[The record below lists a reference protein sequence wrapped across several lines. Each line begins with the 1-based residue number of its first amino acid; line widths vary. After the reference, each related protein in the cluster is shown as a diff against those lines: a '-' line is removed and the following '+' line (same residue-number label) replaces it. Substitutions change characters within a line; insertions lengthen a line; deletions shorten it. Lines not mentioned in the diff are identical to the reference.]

1 MLLTS
6 LIFLAAAVVA
16 VVIFQRLGLGSVLGY
31 LAAGAVIGP
40 SGFGLVENVEGT
52 LHLAELGVVLMLF
65 LIGLELQPARLWKM
79 RAIVFGVGSLQVGLT
94 ALAVCVTALMLG
106 VSWQAGLAI
115 GVALAMSSTA
125 VATQILGEK
134 NELAAPHG
142 RSAFGIL
149 LFQDIAAIPALALI
163 PLLGSAATSEAARH
177 PLLRVAVVAGVL
189 AALVVVGR
197 FLLRPAF
204 RMIATIRS
212 QDLSTASALLVVI
225 GTAAAVHEVGL
236 SMPLGAFLA
245 GVLLADSEY
254 RHELEAD
261 IEPFK
266 GLLLGLFFVAVGM
279 SANLAVLI
287 ERPLVVLGLTLL
299 LVAIKAGVLF
309 GIGRFTKL
317 SSRESASLAIS
328 ASQGGEFAFVIFTT
342 AIEAG
347 VLGPALGE
355 LLVVVV
361 TLSLVT
367 TPLLFIARDA
377 IFARL
382 GDPGE
387 KREYDTFPE
396 DDHSRVIIAGFGRV
410 GQIVGRIL
418 LSRGIPFTALDA
430 SAQHVDFVRNFGN
443 RVFYGDASRLDLLR
457 SAKADKAEVFVL
469 AIDDFE
475 ASMRTLKIVREHF
488 PNLHIVARARNRQ
501 HAFALL
507 GEGVTHVIRENFLGS
522 VEMARL
528 TLEELG
534 LTSLAARRTANS
546 FVEYDEAQVRKTYPL
561 RNDTKALIA
570 SSKAYAAEL
579 EQILEQDER
588 DAI

>member
-1 MLLTS
+1 
-6 LIFLAAAVVA
+6 VV
-16 VVIFQRLGLGSVLGY
+16 V
-31 LAAGAVIGP
+31 
-40 SGFGLVENVEGT
+40 
-52 LHLAELGVVLMLF
+52 
-65 LIGLELQPARLWKM
+65 
-79 RAIVFGVGSLQVGLT
+79 
-94 ALAVCVTALMLG
+94 
-106 VSWQAGLAI
+106 
-115 GVALAMSSTA
+115 
-125 VATQILGEK
+125 
-134 NELAAPHG
+134 
-142 RSAFGIL
+142 
-149 LFQDIAAIPALALI
+149 
-163 PLLGSAATSEAARH
+163 
-177 PLLRVAVVAGVL
+177 GVL
-189 AALVVVGR
+189 AVLVVVGR

-204 RMIATIRS
+204 RLVASIRS

-225 GTAAAVHEVGL
+225 GTASAVHAVGL

-279 SANLAVLI
+279 SANLRLLAS
-287 ERPLVVLGLTLL
+287 EPLVVVGLTLA
-299 LVAIKAGVLF
+299 LVGLKAGVLF
-309 GIGRFTKL
+309 GIGRFTNL
-317 SSRESASLAIS
+317 SNRNAASLAIA
-328 ASQGGEFAFVIFTT
+328 ASQGGEFAFVIF
-342 AIEAG
+342 ADSMKAG
-347 VLGPALGE
+347 VLGPHIGD

-367 TPLLFIARDA
+367 TPLLFVLRDA
-377 IFARL
+377 VFKRL
-382 GDPGE
+382 GDGEE
-387 KREYDTFPE
+387 KRDYDAMQ

-443 RVFYGDASRLDLLR
+443 RVYYGDASRLDLLK

-475 ASMRTLKIVREHF
+475 ASMRTLKIVKENF
-488 PNLHIVARARNRQ
+488 PNLHVVARARNRQ

-507 GEGVTHVIRENFLGS
+507 GEGVTQVVRENFFGS
-522 VEMARL
+522 VEMSRL

-534 LTSLAARRTANS
+534 FTSLAARRTAS
-546 FVEYDEAQVRKTYPL
+546 TFAEYDEAQVRKMYPL

-570 SSKAYAAEL
+570 SAKSYAKDL
-579 EQILEQDER
+579 EEILKQDER
-588 DAI
+588 EAI

>member
-1 MLLTS
+1 MLITT
-6 LIFLAAAVVA
+6 LIFLAAAVIA

-31 LAAGAVIGP
+31 LAAGAAIGP
-40 SGFGLVENVEGT
+40 AGFALVGNVEGT
-52 LHLAELGVVLMLF
+52 LHIAELGVVLMLF

-79 RAIVFGVGSLQVGLT
+79 RNLVFGVGSMQVGLT
-94 ALAVCVTALMLG
+94 AMGVGVCAIGIGT
-106 VSWQAGLAI
+106 SWKAGLAI
-115 GVALAMSSTA
+115 GIALAMSSTA
-125 VATQILGEK
+125 IATQILGEK

-149 LFQDIAAIPALALI
+149 LFQDIAAIPALALL
-163 PLLGSAATSEAARH
+163 PLLGDAGTNEAAKH
-177 PLLRVAVVAGVL
+177 PLLQVATVVGVL
-189 AALVVVGR
+189 TVLVLIGR

-204 RMIATIRS
+204 RLVATIRS
-212 QDLSTASALLVVI
+212 QDLSTASALLVVM
-225 GTAAAVHEVGL
+225 GTATAVNAVGL

-279 SANLAVLI
+279 SANLQLLMVQPLLI
-287 ERPLVVLGLTLL
+287 IGLTLG
-299 LVAIKAGVLF
+299 VVIVKAAVLY

-317 SSRESASLAIS
+317 DNRAAISLAIS

-342 AIEAG
+342 AIGAG
-347 VLGPALGE
+347 VLAPALGE

-367 TPLLFIARDA
+367 TPLLFVLRDA
-377 IFARL
+377 VFKRL
-382 GDPGE
+382 GDLGE
-387 KREYDTFPE
+387 KREFDTLPQ

-418 LSRGIPFTALDA
+418 LSREIPFTALDA

-475 ASMRTLKIVREHF
+475 ASMRTLKIVQENF

-501 HAFALL
+501 HAYALL

-522 VEMARL
+522 VEMSRL

-546 FVEYDEAQVRKTYPL
+546 FAEYDEAQVRKVYPL

-570 SSKAYAAEL
+570 SAKQYATEL
-579 EQILEQDER
+579 ESILKQDER